1 MRVDFRGKY
10 GNCWKMDSAKYRN
23 ILEYVK
29 GQNYPESFSKNE
41 KLILR
46 KFCKNFEYDDQTDL
60 LFSID
65 KRRDGS
71 TLKRLVIKEDEKSRV
86 FEECHS
92 ADFSGHAGRDNTIR
106 KIKQRYYWPDYYK
119 DTVEMVRKFH
129 LRCHACMLV
138 GSSFYFAL
146 SAYIPEHVFSASHYT
161 SKFKKPSRNIK
172 FSAA

>member
-1 MRVDFRGKY
+1 MRVNFRGKY
-10 GNCWKMDSAKYRN
+10 GKGWKMDSAKYSN

-29 GQNYPESFSKNE
+29 SQNYPAGFSKNE

-46 KFCKNFEYDDQTDL
+46 KFCKNFEYDDQTDC
-60 LFSID
+60 LFYID

-119 DTVEMVRKFH
+119 DTVEMVRRFNLH
-129 LRCHACMLV
+129 CHACFFILV
-138 GSSFYFAL
+138 
-146 SAYIPEHVFSASHYT
+146 T
-161 SKFKKPSRNIK
+161 PSTMRCLRIFRGIYLTQAITPVSLN
-172 FSAA
+172 

>member
-1 MRVDFRGKY
+1 MRVNFRGKY
-10 GNCWKMDSAKYRN
+10 GKCWKMDSAKYRN

-29 GQNYPESFSKNE
+29 SQNYPAGFSKNE

-46 KFCKNFEYDDQTDL
+46 KFCKNFEYDDQTDC
-60 LFSID
+60 LFYID

-119 DTVEMVRKFH
+119 DTVEMVRRFNFN
-129 LRCHACMLV
+129 
-138 GSSFYFAL
+138 S
-146 SAYIPEHVFSASHYT
+146 
-161 SKFKKPSRNIK
+161 
-172 FSAA
+172 

>member
-1 MRVDFRGKY
+1 
-10 GNCWKMDSAKYRN
+10 MDSAKYRN

-29 GQNYPESFSKNE
+29 SQSYPAGFSKNQ

-46 KFCKNFEYDDQTDL
+46 KFCKNFEYDDQADC
-60 LFSID
+60 LFYID

-92 ADFSGHAGRDNTIR
+92 VDFSGHAGIDNSIR

-119 DTVEMVRKFH
+119 NTVEMVRRFNLH
-129 LRCHACMLV
+129 CHACFLI
-138 GSSFYFAL
+138 GSCFYFNFRCPRHI
-146 SAYIPEHVFSASHYT
+146 SRGYISSSHYIT
-161 SKFKKPSRNIK
+161 ICMYVRHVQQQGKSSLSLP
-172 FSAA
+172 